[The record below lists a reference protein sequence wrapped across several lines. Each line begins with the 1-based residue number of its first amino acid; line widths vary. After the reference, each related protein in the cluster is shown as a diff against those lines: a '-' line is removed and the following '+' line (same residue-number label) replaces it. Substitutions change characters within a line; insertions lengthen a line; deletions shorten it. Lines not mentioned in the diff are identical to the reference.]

1 MERSILKRIQAYR
14 LMDDA
19 FMQQCF
25 QDNRECVELVLRII
39 MEKPDLEVR
48 RVSAQKKLHNLR
60 GRSLCL
66 DILAT
71 DGEGRMFN
79 IEVQRS
85 YAGASPARARI
96 HSSLMDAHVSR
107 PGRRFDRLP
116 ETCVIFITEKD
127 VLGGGKPLYTITR
140 RVEETGRP
148 FGDGSRIIYVNGA
161 MREGDTP
168 LAKLMRDFFC
178 ADPDAMHYE
187 PLARITGYFKKD
199 EQGVRAMYGEIERLW
214 RQGRREGRKE
224 GREEGR
230 AQGRE
235 EGRAEEKKSGAARML
250 ALGKLTYEEIAQAS
264 NLSLDEVRAL
274 ANRTKT

>member
-1 MERSILKRIQAYR
+1 MKGMKDDRADLDLEILKRIQEYR

-39 MEKPDLEVR
+39 MDKPDL
-48 RVSAQKKLHNLR
+48 RVNSVSTQKKLHNLR

-66 DILAT
+66 DILAA
-71 DGEGRMFN
+71 DDEGRVFN

-85 YAGASPARARI
+85 YAGASPGRARI
-96 HSSLMDAHVSR
+96 HSSLLDADVSR
-107 PGRRFDRLP
+107 PGKRFDRLP
-116 ETCVIFITEKD
+116 ETCVILITETD

-140 RVEETGRP
+140 RVEETGLQP

-187 PLARITGYFKKD
+187 PLARITGYFKRD
-199 EQGVRAMYGEIERLW
+199 EKGVRKMYGEIERLR
-214 RQGRREGRKE
+214 RQGRKE

-230 AQGRE
+230 IEAKRN
-235 EGRAEEKKSGAARML
+235 GAANLL
-250 ALGKLTYEEIAQAS
+250 ALGKLTVEEIAQVFDL
-264 NLSLDEVRAL
+264 NPDEVRAL
-274 ANRTKT
+274 ANRAKA